1 MAALACQVVFNK
13 LFQLAVVSHK
23 GSMPDIHRKHTK
35 VMGKILVAGKRSTL
49 GVRGPG
55 EKPSWGWDKIEWYRG
70 EAHILQ
76 SLGTK
81 GNQEGWPSWV
91 EYRSGRTCAPH
102 PGGDIFPDL
111 SPRVKSYCG
120 AKCSQGLR
128 SPATTFI
135 GKRDSSSTVQDLIKE
150 CDLVRYNTI
159 L

>member
-1 MAALACQVVFNK
+1 M
-13 LFQLAVVSHK
+13 HK
-23 GSMPDIHRKHTK
+23 GSACRYTQKTHKSNWQNSGGREALNYR
-35 VMGKILVAGKRSTL
+35 GKGTRREALL
-49 GVRGPG
+49 GGRQDRVVPG
-55 EKPSWGWDKIEWYRG
+55 G

-150 CDLVRYNTI
+150 YDLVRV
-159 L
+159 

>member
-1 MAALACQVVFNK
+1 MV
-13 LFQLAVVSHK
+13 
-23 GSMPDIHRKHTK
+23 
-35 VMGKILVAGKRSTL
+35 
-49 GVRGPG
+49 PG
-55 EKPSWGWDKIEWYRG
+55 G

-135 GKRDSSSTVQDLIKE
+135 GKRNSSSTVQDLIKE
-150 CDLVRYNTI
+150 YDLVRV
-159 L
+159 